1 MIAIYDNKTLRFDHD
16 LISIILRM
24 LYGRKPCDIEDMR
37 GKYIQ
42 HLKRLQE
49 VKSGRDQHHRT
60 I

>member
-1 MIAIYDNKTLRFDHD
+1 
-16 LISIILRM
+16 M

-37 GKYIQ
+37 SKYIQ

-49 VKSGRDQHHRT
+49 VKNGRDKHHRT